1 MGALGECCLG
11 GKPGCH
17 GMEQMLLVGGEEEE
31 IRLGPELECGG
42 GIEDAVKV
50 LLEGL
55 GEDPDRDGLKK
66 TPLRVAKA
74 LRDGTRGY
82 KQSVHDIVEG
92 ALFLEAG
99 MSNRV
104 DRARGGGG
112 LVVVRDIGLFSYCES
127 CLLPFR
133 VQCHVGY
140 IPSGQHVVG
149 LSKLAR
155 VADVFAKRLQDPQRL
170 ADDICSALQ
179 SSIKPLGVAV
189 SLQCWHIHLPELGR
203 KNPCQR
209 HTSSRSNMQGW
220 HELDVCSYSGI
231 FEDEG
236 GDPWIEFAAVLKF
249 GGVNVG
255 RVEEEK
261 EKEKPSPLQNWC
273 PLKSPEMVQCIGKA
287 SSKLV
292 GTLPDAMV
300 AAVTSILT
308 SLGEDPLREELVGT
322 PQRFVRWLMTFR
334 RASFELKL
342 NSNFHLGQLGLYSA
356 KNSGGDI
363 IGSRSKG
370 EIVHSELSLP
380 FCSQCEHH
388 LLPFY
393 GVAHIGYLAPPESKI
408 IDRSLLHSVVLFYG
422 CKLQVQERLTRQITE
437 TVFSIFCGGVMVV
450 VEADHVCMV
459 SRGIEKM
466 GSSTATTAA
475 MGQFA
480 ANLEAKTM
488 FLQTIACSR
497 AAGG

>member
-1 MGALGECCLG
+1 
-11 GKPGCH
+11 
-17 GMEQMLLVGGEEEE
+17 MESKTWT
-31 IRLGPELECGG
+31 ELECGG

-179 SSIKPLGVAV
+179 SSINPWESQFLFTRRLLLFG
-189 SLQCWHIHLPELGR
+189 HLRRRGRRPMDRVCRCFEVWGSKCGEVGGGEGEGEAFPSPELVPI
-203 KNPCQR
+203 K
-209 HTSSRSNMQGW
+209 
-220 HELDVCSYSGI
+220 V
-231 FEDEG
+231 
-236 GDPWIEFAAVLKF
+236 
-249 GGVNVG
+249 
-255 RVEEEK
+255 
-261 EKEKPSPLQNWC
+261 
-273 PLKSPEMVQCIGKA
+273 PEMVQCIGKA